1 MIEDRRAGRG
11 TTPRADALDNEDL
24 IELFATMVRIREFED
39 QVHRSFLAGLVH
51 GTTHLCQG
59 HEAVSAGAARA
70 LRDNDYVTYTYR
82 GHGHCIARGLQPEAA
97 FGELFG
103 RTTGASHGLGG
114 SMHMTDVSR
123 GLIGSFGIVGAGLPV
138 AVGAGQSAQL
148 SGQGQVS
155 MTFFGDGATNIG
167 AFHESLNLAAVW
179 ALPVIFV
186 CENNLYGEYTRI
198 EHTTP
203 FEDLARRAEAYD
215 MPGFIVDGN
224 DVLAVY
230 ETMSEAVERAR
241 AGGGPSLVECKTY
254 RQRGHSRTDPAKY
267 RSPEEVEAWLA
278 RDPLKL
284 FREVLLARGVLSEQ
298 GADALVEEIRDEMAA
313 AAEAAKNAPWPDA
326 ETALNATYA

>member
-1 MIEDRRAGRG
+1 MIEDRRGVD
-11 TTPRADALDNEDL
+11 TSTPRADALDDRDL
-24 IELFATMVRIREFED
+24 VELYATMVRIREFED

-70 LRDNDYVTYTYR
+70 LRDDDYVTYTYR
-82 GHGHCIARGLQPEAA
+82 GHGHCIARGLSPEAA
-97 FGELFG
+97 FAELFG
-103 RTTGASHGLGG
+103 RATGASKGLGG
-114 SMHMTDVSR
+114 SMHMTDVAR

-148 SGQGQVS
+148 SGRGQVS

-203 FEDLARRAEAYD
+203 FEDLARRAAAYD
-215 MPGFIVDGN
+215 MPGIIVDGN

-230 ETMSEAVERAR
+230 DTVAGAVDRAR
-241 AGGGPSLVECKTY
+241 DGGGPSFIECKTY

-267 RSPEEVEAWLA
+267 RSAAEVEAWLA

-284 FREVLLARGVLSEQ
+284 FRGVLLARGALSDR
-298 GADALVEEIRDEMAA
+298 GADALVKEIRGEIAA
-313 AAEAAKNAPWPDA
+313 AAEAARNAPWPDA
-326 ETALNATYA
+326 ATALNATYA